1 MRFTNLNLRDGY
13 QRVLIYHKNHSFS
26 VLSNW
31 AKFKHGATQG
41 SILGPLLFLL
51 YINDLPQ
58 IRNNSSIPILFA
70 GDISI

>member
-1 MRFTNLNLRDGY
+1 MHVTTVSDGY
-13 QRVLIYHKNHSFS
+13 EKVLIYHKNHSS
-26 VLSNW
+26 STPYNQ
-31 AKFKHGATQG
+31 AKFKHGVTKG

-58 IRNNSSIPILFA
+58 IRNNSSVPIFFS